1 MDTTYERKL
10 REMARLAIARGVALQ
25 PGELVGIGA
34 PVSCY
39 HFVEM
44 LEEEAFRAGATN
56 VYVQWEDRHLREQRI
71 LHAQEEMLRSVPT
84 WERSGLDH
92 VVSSGGSLI
101 QVRSPLFE
109 DFPPEAASRAS
120 LMQTSDDE
128 ANQILMNTKMSFTTP
143 WVILLLPNQRWAKK
157 VYPDLPDEEAYRTL
171 ADSLMDCAR
180 IQTEGTIQA
189 WDAHC
194 AELKRRADLLAGKN
208 IRTLHYQNSLGTDF
222 TVGLAEPQSWTSGAV
237 DFSIGRRAIPN
248 IPTEEVA
255 TVPLVDSAHGDVVAT
270 KPLLFGHDIICG
282 MRLHFENGEVTSFS
296 AEKGEDAL
304 ARMLKMDANG
314 AGRRLGEVALVP
326 HSSQISQKNV
336 VFYSTILDENASCHL
351 ALGNAYGAVRPGVNK
366 GASYHADFMVG
377 SADLNI
383 TAHCADGQEHAI
395 FRNGEWAF

>member
-44 LEEEAFRAGATN
+44 LEEEAFRAGAAN

-208 IRTLHYQNSLGTDF
+208 VIFNIQTVNHFWEIR
-222 TVGLAEPQSWTSGAV
+222 
-237 DFSIGRRAIPN
+237 N
-248 IPTEEVA
+248 ILD
-255 TVPLVDSAHGDVVAT
+255 LV
-270 KPLLFGHDIICG
+270 
-282 MRLHFENGEVTSFS
+282 
-296 AEKGEDAL
+296 
-304 ARMLKMDANG
+304 
-314 AGRRLGEVALVP
+314 
-326 HSSQISQKNV
+326 QKNV
-336 VFYSTILDENASCHL
+336 SHSLRIQMLFQIVIQLPVIRQFLIINILKINGYDPAGFHPLFPQPLLIHLQERRFSAPAHSCHNFDQL
-351 ALGNAYGAVRPGVNK
+351 FITKRNQFLQIFFSLYHHAY
-366 GASYHADFMVG
+366 S
-377 SADLNI
+377 SA
-383 TAHCADGQEHAI
+383 
-395 FRNGEWAF
+395 